1 MKFNKNSKIVK
12 VSAYA
17 EGYYSGATAYGEL
30 YIPYEFYEENKEKL
44 SYLTVYVSE
53 LDGKHSEV
61 ECDIEYEEIT
71 VLDILEMTNAPYD
84 QDRDIDEKLFYR
96 FCDTLCLSDEESDI
110 NNDFSNGILSLE
122 KVFTTEEIKFNLSKD
137 TVIDDVLVP
146 KGTLIHFRKDTGN
159 KISDNW
165 TWEFNF
171 NIRNFYQII

>member
-1 MKFNKNSKIVK
+1 MKFNKDSKIVK

-30 YIPYEFYEENKEKL
+30 YIPHEFYEENKEKL
-44 SYLTVYVSE
+44 SNLEVYVGE

-61 ECDIEYEEIT
+61 ECDIEFEEIT
-71 VLDILEMTNAPYD
+71 VLDILEMTNDPYN
-84 QDRDIDEKLFYR
+84 QDRNIDEKLFYR

-137 TVIDDVLVP
+137 TVIDNVLVP
-146 KGTLIHFRKDTGN
+146 KGTLIHFTKDTGN
-159 KISDNW
+159 KVLDDW
-165 TWEFNF
+165 VWEFNF
-171 NIRNFYQII
+171 NIRNFYQTI